1 MNNPTRKQRFAVGF
15 TAGLAAGV
23 VGTAV
28 MLFLSVYGLGV
39 SLPEAFGSMITAL
52 MPASVFS
59 SLHQAIGDN
68 AKEYL
73 FYIIVVGQ
81 CVVFALSGAI
91 CDLLLL
97 SAKPDPGA
105 SIAGSG
111 TSVRRWRPSSG
122 ETRLTSYHGLALAF
136 VLWLLTGFG
145 LLPLTGS
152 GVFGASLTLGL
163 LNSALSLAVVGI
175 VFGLLF
181 VSIQNWLFARS
192 EQKGT
197 PTAGIS
203 RRSVLRGGIIVA
215 GAVLLGVGVW
225 RLFSEAASNSAA
237 SVTTLL
243 QSYKSKIVPPPT
255 PNYGALQPVQG
266 LSPEVT
272 SNDQFYIVS
281 KNLFSDPTVNG
292 SAWQLTVDGM
302 VDHPLKL
309 SYQQVLALPMQKQYE
324 TLECISNDVG
334 GGYMSNALWE
344 GAPLHALL
352 QQAGVQNGAGKVV
365 FYAADDY
372 SDSIHIEKAL
382 EATTLLAVRMNG
394 ATLPQEHGFPVRML
408 VPGIYGMKHCKWLTR
423 IQVVNQNYQGYW
435 EERGWDDLAAVQL
448 TSRIDTPAAGANIP
462 HGETT
467 YIAGV
472 AFSGNKGIAE
482 VDVSIDGGQIWER
495 ATLKRPLSGLTWV
508 LWEYPWQPEKQGTYT
523 LVVRAVDLGGN
534 VQTPQEAPPAPS
546 GATGYDSFDV
556 SVV

>member
-1 MNNPTRKQRFAVGF
+1 MNNPTRKQHFAVGF

-28 MLFLSVYGLGV
+28 MLFLSLYGLGI

-59 SLHQAIGDN
+59 SLHQAIGNN
-68 AKEYL
+68 AKDYL

-81 CVVFALSGAI
+81 CFVFALSGAVY
-91 CDLLLL
+91 DLLLL
-97 SAKPDPGA
+97 SAKPAPGA
-105 SIAGSG
+105 PIVKSG
-111 TSVRRWRPSSG
+111 TWARRLRLPSG
-122 ETRLTSYHGLALAF
+122 ETRLSYYHGLVLGFA
-136 VLWLLTGFG
+136 LWLLTGFV

-152 GVFGASLTLGL
+152 GIFGSLLTVGL
-163 LNSALSLAVVGI
+163 LNSIISLALTGI

-181 VSIQNWLFARS
+181 VSIQNWLFARG
-192 EQKGT
+192 EQKGSLA
-197 PTAGIS
+197 PNIS
-203 RRSVLRGGIIVA
+203 RRGVLRGGIVIAGVA
-215 GAVLLGVGVW
+215 LLGVGLW
-225 RLFSEAASNSAA
+225 RLFSEASSNGAA

-255 PNYGALQPVQG
+255 PNYGVLQPVQS
-266 LSPEVT
+266 LSPEIT
-272 SNDQFYIVS
+272 SDDQFYIVS

-292 SAWQLTVDGM
+292 STWQLTVDGQ
-302 VDHPLKL
+302 VDNPLKL
-309 SYQQVLALPMQKQYE
+309 TYQQVLALPMQKQYE
-324 TLECISNDVG
+324 TLECVSNDVG

-344 GAPLHALL
+344 GVPLRDLL
-352 QQAGVQNGAGKVV
+352 RQAGVKNGAIKVV

-372 SDSIHIEKAL
+372 SDSIYLEKAL

-423 IQVVNQNYQGYW
+423 IEVVNQDYQGYW
-435 EERGWDDLAAVQL
+435 QERGWSDLATVQL

-482 VDVSIDGGQIWER
+482 VDVSVDGGKTWER
-495 ATLKRPLSGLTWV
+495 ATLKRPLSDLTWV
-508 LWEYPWQPEKQGTYT
+508 LWEYPWQPAKQGTYT

-534 VQTPQEAPPAPS
+534 VQTPQVAPPAPN
-546 GATGYDSFDV
+546 GATGYDSFGV
-556 SVV
+556 TVM

>member
-1 MNNPTRKQRFAVGF
+1 MNSPTRKQRFAIGF

-23 VGTAV
+23 VATAV
-28 MLFLSVYGLGV
+28 MLLLYVYGLGV

-68 AKEYL
+68 AKNYL

-81 CVVFALSGAI
+81 CLVFALSGAV
-91 CDLLLL
+91 CNLLLL
-97 SAKPDPGA
+97 SAKPAAGA
-105 SIAGSG
+105 PAAHTG
-111 TSVRRWRPSSG
+111 TWARSLRLPPG

-136 VLWLLTGFG
+136 VLWLLTGFV

-152 GVFGASLTLGL
+152 GIFGALLTVGL
-163 LNSALSLAVVGI
+163 LSSMIGLALTGV

-192 EQKGT
+192 ALKGS
-197 PTAGIS
+197 PALSIS
-203 RRSVLRGGIIVA
+203 RRAVLRGGIVIAGVA
-215 GAVLLGVGVW
+215 LLGFGMW
-225 RLFSEAASNSAA
+225 RLFSSAASNGAA

-243 QSYKSKIVPPPT
+243 QNYKSKIVPPPT
-255 PNYGALQPVQG
+255 PNYGELQPVQS

-272 SNDQFYIVS
+272 SDDQFYVVS
-281 KNLFSDPTVNG
+281 KNLFSDPTVDG
-292 SAWQLTVDGM
+292 STWQLTVDGQ
-302 VDHPLKL
+302 VDSPLKL
-309 SYQQVLALPMQKQYE
+309 TYQQVLALPMQQQYE
-324 TLECISNDVG
+324 TLECVSNDVG

-344 GAPLHALL
+344 GVRLRDLL
-352 QQAGVQNGAGKVV
+352 QQAGVKNGAIKVV

-372 SDSIHIEKAL
+372 SDSIYLEKAL
-382 EATTLLAVRMNG
+382 ETTTLLAVRMNG

-423 IQVVNQNYQGYW
+423 IEVVNQNFQGYW
-435 EERGWDDLAAVQL
+435 QQRGWSDLATVQL

-462 HGETT
+462 HGETA

-472 AFSGNKGIAE
+472 AFSGNKGISE
-482 VDVSIDGGQIWER
+482 VDVSVDGGNTWAR
-495 ATLKRPLSGLTWV
+495 ATLKKPLSALTWV
-508 LWEYPWQPEKQGTYT
+508 LWEYPWQPTKQGTYT

-534 VQTPQEAPPAPS
+534 VQTPQEAPPAPN

>member
-52 MPASVFS
+52 MPAPVFS

-68 AKEYL
+68 AKDYL

-81 CVVFALSGAI
+81 CLVFALSGAV

-97 SAKPDPGA
+97 STKPDPGA
-105 SIAGSG
+105 SIVTDKSGAG
-111 TSVRRWRPSSG
+111 RLRLPPG
-122 ETRLTSYHGLALAF
+122 ETRLSAYHGLALAF
-136 VLWLLTGFG
+136 VLWLLSGFV

-152 GVFGASLTLGL
+152 GVFGASLAVGL
-163 LNSALSLAVVGI
+163 LNSVLSLALTGI

-192 EQKGT
+192 LQRGT
-197 PTAGIS
+197 RAPDIS
-203 RRSVLRGGIIVA
+203 RRNVLRGGIVIAGVA
-215 GAVLLGVGVW
+215 LLGVGVW
-225 RLFSEAASNSAA
+225 RLFSEAASNGAA

-292 SAWQLTVDGM
+292 STWQLTVDGE
-302 VDHPLKL
+302 VDNPLKL

-344 GAPLHALL
+344 GVPLRALL
-352 QQAGVQNGAGKVV
+352 QQAGVKSGAIKVV
-365 FYAADDY
+365 FYAADNY
-372 SDSIHIEKAL
+372 SDSIHLEKAL
-382 EATTLLAVRMNG
+382 EPTTLLAVRMNG

-423 IQVVNQNYQGYW
+423 IEVVNQNFQGYW
-435 EERGWDDLAAVQL
+435 EDRGWDDLAAVQL

-482 VDVSIDGGQIWER
+482 VDVSVDGGQTWAR
-495 ATLKRPLSGLTWV
+495 ATLKHPLSDLTWV
-508 LWEYPWQPEKQGTYT
+508 LWEYPWHPMKQGTYA

-534 VQTPQEAPPAPS
+534 VQTPQQAPPAPT
-546 GATGYDSFDV
+546 GATGYDSFAV

>member
-81 CVVFALSGAI
+81 CVVFALSGAA

-105 SIAGSG
+105 SVAGSG
-111 TSVRRWRPSSG
+111 TSVHRWRPSPG

-152 GVFGASLTLGL
+152 GVFGASLTVGL

-192 EQKGT
+192 EQKGSLA
-197 PTAGIS
+197 PGIS

-243 QSYKSKIVPPPT
+243 QNYKSKIVPPPT

-292 SAWQLTVDGM
+292 NTWQLTVDGM

-309 SYQQVLALPMQKQYE
+309 NYQQMLALPMQKQYE

-344 GAPLHALL
+344 GVPLRALL
-352 QQAGVQNGAGKVV
+352 QQAGVQNGASKIV

-382 EATTLLAVRMNG
+382 EPTTLLAVRMNG

-482 VDVSIDGGQIWER
+482 VDISVDGGQTWER

-508 LWEYPWQPEKQGTYT
+508 LWEYPWRPEKQGTYT

-534 VQTPQEAPPAPS
+534 VQTPQEAPPAPT